1 MPIPL
6 GTWQANVGGTR
17 QALVIRSVET
27 TGRVTG
33 EITTAPF
40 PVPLLGVWDEDAQK
54 LTFVLIRPIDGG
66 RFVSGGFGTGY
77 MFIDSVNLTGV
88 SGSSI
93 FTLAGRLEIFPSLGF
108 GPALSARRSEFG
120 WYAQLGLQ

>member
-54 LTFVLIRPIDGG
+54 LTFVLYVRSRGVGLSPAALALA
-66 RFVSGGFGTGY
+66 TC
-77 MFIDSVNLTGV
+77 SV
-88 SGSSI
+88 I
-93 FTLAGRLEIFPSLGF
+93 PST
-108 GPALSARRSEFG
+108 
-120 WYAQLGLQ
+120 